1 MKSKAFNKF
10 YDLSHN
16 LLYPHVINNAFFKDL
31 KKRLNIFVSQEKRAT
46 LIKQKIEYIF
56 LNFDINGYEIIV
68 DDKIDKIRISKN
80 KKVYFPYK
88 NEEINFFDAIFA
100 ISEIITKD
108 FLNKSKKY
116 DSEFASVY
124 FNTLKKVYKIE
135 DNLIEEFYEI
145 IKIKK
150 IQISIIYDNFV
161 NMHAWEEI
169 IKKHNF
175 KLTDAKED
183 KENPEILRYTF
194 ENDEYE
200 IIVCYLK
207 NKKVKAFEIKK

>member
-56 LNFDINGYEIIV
+56 LNFDINGYEIVI

-88 NEEINFFDAIFA
+88 NQEINFFDAIFV

-108 FLNKSKKY
+108 FLNKSKKLQ
-116 DSEFASVY
+116 DI
-124 FNTLKKVYKIE
+124 L
-135 DNLIEEFYEI
+135 LIVF
-145 IKIKK
+145 
-150 IQISIIYDNFV
+150 
-161 NMHAWEEI
+161 
-169 IKKHNF
+169 
-175 KLTDAKED
+175 
-183 KENPEILRYTF
+183 
-194 ENDEYE
+194 
-200 IIVCYLK
+200 
-207 NKKVKAFEIKK
+207 